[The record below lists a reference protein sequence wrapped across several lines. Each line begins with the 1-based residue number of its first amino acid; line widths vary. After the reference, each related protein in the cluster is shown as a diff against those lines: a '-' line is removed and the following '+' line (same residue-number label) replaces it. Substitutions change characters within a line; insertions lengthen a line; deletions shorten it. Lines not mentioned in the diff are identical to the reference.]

1 MNYYKV
7 QKEHII
13 LSDFCIKPLL
23 YDHHQNLNPI
33 LIWVRRKKNFLKV
46 WVPRILEFVRKIMI
60 CESSHIIFRDNL
72 SFVGSFAH
80 LNTTDSIFINCG
92 SSHIERIDL

>member
-1 MNYYKV
+1 
-7 QKEHII
+7 
-13 LSDFCIKPLL
+13 
-23 YDHHQNLNPI
+23 
-33 LIWVRRKKNFLKV
+33 
-46 WVPRILEFVRKIMI
+46 MI
-60 CESSHIIFRDNL
+60 CESFHIIFRDNL